1 MVAGSS
7 PVSRSISSTPRSHPG
22 SFPAASGALLYPH
35 KRRLPMQ
42 VDVQQLEPCKVALNI
57 QVPPEQITQTIDN
70 VFNRFAKR
78 TTVPGFRK
86 GKAPRKLAERY
97 IDVDAVREAAL
108 DQVIQDAYQEA
119 LKETGIQPYEQA
131 SVELKE
137 FEEG

>member
-1 MVAGSS
+1 
-7 PVSRSISSTPRSHPG
+7 
-22 SFPAASGALLYPH
+22 
-35 KRRLPMQ
+35 MQ

-57 QVPPEQITQTIDN
+57 QVPPEQITQTIDT
-70 VFNRFAKR
+70 VFNRFVKR

-108 DQVIQDAYQEA
+108 DQVIQQAYQEA
-119 LKETGIQPYEQA
+119 LKETGIQPYDQA

-137 FEEG
+137 FEEGQPLAFTATVPTRPEV